1 MDFLY
6 LSNEDRKDVAN
17 DLLSRERINEK
28 VTNYN
33 GYVGYMKYSRR
44 FYRANFEEQVLN
56 IYRRAC

>member
-1 MDFLY
+1 MQTTDI
-6 LSNEDRKDVAN
+6 K
-17 DLLSRERINEK
+17 DLLY
-28 VTNYN
+28 YN